1 MKYFPIII
9 SLFIIS
15 CGVSPKS
22 LEGPLYN
29 LTEKGIDQIFGTIT
43 VKPLDKKGIIIQ
55 VSATNL
61 TPGTYGFHIH
71 ETNLLTPLVKTDG
84 SQVIGGM
91 AGGHW
96 DPDNTGLHLG
106 PNGNGHRGDLPQLF
120 VDKNGIVNSI
130 MTNTKIQLADIKGKS
145 FMVHGNPDNYS
156 DAPLPLGGSGPRMYA
171 TPF

>member
-1 MKYFPIII
+1 MKYFLIII
-9 SLFIIS
+9 SLLGAS
-15 CGVSPKS
+15 CAVAPKP
-22 LEGPLYN
+22 LESNLYN
-29 LTEKGIDQIFGTIT
+29 LTEKGTDQIFGTIV
-43 VKPLDKKGIIIQ
+43 VKPLAEQGIIIQ

-61 TPGTYGFHIH
+61 TPGIYGFHIH

-106 PNGNGHRGDLPQLF
+106 PDGDGHRGDLPQLV
-120 VDKNGIVNSI
+120 VDENGFVNSV

-156 DAPLPLGGSGPRMYA
+156 DIPLPLGGSGARMFA
-171 TPF
+171 SPF